1 MMKKAGLD
9 IGYCRTKGVTGTKD
23 ADRFSFL
30 SVASDT
36 VETFGLSD
44 VDGIQFDEPRCMVG
58 ESAAKFGGFV
68 VRFESRDWYFSES
81 YRQIYYAGLSSIT
94 GTSGDISLVTGL
106 PIKFWKADGEAVKR
120 VLSGEHKFKRKDR
133 RNQTVNVS
141 AVMTVQG
148 FGALFNLF
156 MNREGVISDERRA
169 FAPMGIIDAGSKT
182 TNLIS
187 VNDLTAVLD
196 ESDSFQRGGWDLIAA
211 LRDKLVSRF
220 RDLDLTD
227 FEVEAALINQRIIY
241 RGQAV
246 SLQDEI
252 DDLVSAYCTQIKSF
266 ISQKWRSVGKME
278 LILLTGGGAHLLSN
292 ALKREFP
299 QLVIDKDPIF
309 SNAMGYF
316 KYSQLLEV

>member
-1 MMKKAGLD
+1 MKKAGLD
-9 IGYCRTKGVTGTKD
+9 IGYCRTKGVIGMKES
-23 ADRFSFL
+23 DRFSFL

-81 YRQIYYAGLSSIT
+81 YHQIYYAGLSSIT
-94 GTSGDISLVTGL
+94 GTSGDVSLVTGL

-120 VLSGEHKFKRKDR
+120 VLSGEHHFKRKDR
-133 RNQTVNVS
+133 RNQTVNVY
-141 AVMTVQG
+141 ATMTVQG

-156 MNREGVISDERRA
+156 MNREGVIADEHRA

-211 LRDKLVSRF
+211 LRDRLVSRF

-227 FEVEAALINQRIIY
+227 FEVEAALIKGRIMY
-241 RGQAV
+241 RGQTV

-278 LILLTGGGAHLLSN
+278 LILLTGGGAYLLCN
-292 ALKREFP
+292 VLKKELP
-299 QLVIDKDPIF
+299 QLVIDSDPIY
-309 SNAMGYF
+309 SNAAGYY